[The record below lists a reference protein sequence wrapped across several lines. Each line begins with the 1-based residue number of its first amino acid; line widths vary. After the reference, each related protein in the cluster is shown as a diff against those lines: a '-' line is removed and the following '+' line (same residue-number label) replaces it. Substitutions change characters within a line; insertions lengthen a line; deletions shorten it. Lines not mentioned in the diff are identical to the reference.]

1 MAVEIV
7 LPRLGWTMEEGTFVE
22 WLKKDGD
29 EVKPGDLIYVVES
42 DKTTAEVENFDT
54 GILRIVPNG
63 PAAGARIPV
72 GFLLAYV
79 AKPGEVLPFEG
90 GAGTGAVPEPVERAA
105 PVPAP
110 ALRQA
115 QGPAQEPAA
124 SSNGTAP
131 TGKTPTISPRARKV
145 AGQLG
150 VDWSGLKGSG
160 STGRI
165 VERDVRA
172 AAAAAAAAIAAAPKV
187 NATPVAMR
195 AAADLGVDLAALAAT
210 MPGKRIERADVERY
224 ASEKRAPAGK
234 APVPELVEGPALRQA
249 QGPAPVAAA
258 ASRKPMSSTRKLIAE
273 RMTTTLRTVAPVTLT
288 TEVDATELVKLRE
301 SLKADA
307 ANSGGEV
314 PSYNDLLAKIAATA
328 LAAHPQINA
337 RIEGDEIV
345 TEASAHIGIAVDTDR
360 GLLVVVVRDAQDKTV
375 RQIAQASKELIARA
389 KDGKA
394 TMNDLRGSTFSITN
408 LGVYD
413 IDAFTP
419 IINAPEC
426 AILGVGRIVAKP
438 VIIKDKVKAR
448 KMLALSL
455 TFDHRLVDG
464 APAARF
470 LQRIKQLI
478 ETPYLWLAA

>member
-72 GFLLAYV
+72 GYLLAYV
-79 AKPGEVLPFEG
+79 AKPGEVLPFES
-90 GAGTGAVPEPVERAA
+90 GAAPKAAEAAAVAAAPAAVAAA
-105 PVPAP
+105 PVAV
-110 ALRQA
+110 ASA
-115 QGPAQEPAA
+115 NGATAA
-124 SSNGTAP
+124 
-131 TGKTPTISPRARKV
+131 GKTPAISPRARKV

-187 NATPVAMR
+187 NATPVATR

-224 ASEKRAPAGK
+224 AAERAEK
-234 APVPELVEGPALRQA
+234 APVQEQARPAA
-249 QGPAPVAAA
+249 GAASA
-258 ASRKPMSSTRKLIAE
+258 ASGASRKPMSSTRKLIAE

-438 VIIKDKVKAR
+438 VIVKDKVKAR

>member
-29 EVKPGDLIYVVES
+29 EIKPGDLIYVVES
-42 DKTTAEVENFDT
+42 DKNTAEVENFDS

-90 GAGTGAVPEPVERAA
+90 GGAPMVSEVAAVAAA
-105 PVPAP
+105 PAAVA
-110 ALRQA
+110 
-115 QGPAQEPAA
+115 AA
-124 SSNGTAP
+124 SSKGATPA
-131 TGKTPTISPRARKV
+131 GKTLAISPRARKV

-150 VDWSGLKGSG
+150 VDWSGLHGSG

-172 AAAAAAAAIAAAPKV
+172 AAASAAAAIAAAHKV
-187 NATPVAMR
+187 NATPVATR
-195 AAADLGVDLAALAAT
+195 AAANLGVDLTALAGS

-224 ASEKRAPAGK
+224 AAERAEKAPTQEQVRTAAADAAAAAPAT
-234 APVPELVEGPALRQA
+234 
-249 QGPAPVAAA
+249 A

-301 SLKADA
+301 SLKAEA
-307 ANSGGEV
+307 ANSGAEV

-328 LAAHPQINA
+328 LAAHPQMNA

-345 TEASAHIGIAVDTDR
+345 TEASAHIGIAVDTER

-375 RQIAQASKELIARA
+375 RQIAQDSKELISRA

-438 VIIKDKVKAR
+438 VIVKDKVKAR

-464 APAARF
+464 APVARF

>member
-79 AKPGEVLPFEG
+79 AKPGEVLPFES
-90 GAGTGAVPEPVERAA
+90 GAAPKAAEAAAVAAAPAAVAAA
-105 PVPAP
+105 PVAVASANGATAAGKPPA
-110 ALRQA
+110 
-115 QGPAQEPAA
+115 
-124 SSNGTAP
+124 
-131 TGKTPTISPRARKV
+131 ISPRARKV

-172 AAAAAAAAIAAAPKV
+172 AAASAAAAIAAAPKV
-187 NATPVAMR
+187 NATPVATR
-195 AAADLGVDLAALAAT
+195 AAADLGVDLAALAAS

-224 ASEKRAPAGK
+224 AAERVASA
-234 APVPELVEGPALRQA
+234 APVQEQARPAA
-249 QGPAPVAAA
+249 AAASAAPA

-307 ANSGGEV
+307 ANSGTEV

-328 LAAHPQINA
+328 LAAHPQLNA

-345 TEASAHIGIAVDTDR
+345 IEASAHIGIAVDTDR

-438 VIIKDKVKAR
+438 VIVKDKVKAR